1 MKYKLRNEDRLLDQ
15 NFRKQIIQEIKGS
28 ENVQRKNEALRAYEM
43 FKGRTK
49 KWVIELLSREFEP
62 ETVAQ
67 MENRST
73 NYPVLKKVVK
83 KLAQTYTAGVDR
95 KVDTEGEGENT
106 EAQSAVD
113 DIAKAVDLDSVQEK
127 TDKFFELFLNV
138 LVQVVP
144 VVEIEEGEEKYRLD
158 LRVLAPHFFD
168 VIPDADDPT
177 KPRCVILT
185 DFVERNAQA
194 VQQVS
199 TRADG
204 RLPGVVSNFSSGD
217 GQQQTIAEPNGDDD
231 GRQKREFIFW
241 SQKYHFTCDEQG
253 RILPEQSG
261 EGNLNPIGRLPFVHY
276 AGDQDGQFFAEGWQ
290 DRVDGALHINVV
302 ATDMFC
308 IAMVQG
314 WGQPVLVGEKLPE
327 KVVGG
332 PHRAIVLK
340 AKEGSPE
347 PKFYYESSNPPL
359 DQWLSIIEMD
369 VALYLSNNDLSPS
382 TVSSKLDAK
391 NLASGIAMLIERSE
405 STQDIQQKQK
415 MFVRGENET
424 FQLIQL
430 WRDAL
435 GETQCDELKALPTLN
450 LENEVMLTFRES
462 KPVVSEQEHVKTL
475 SDRKT
480 LGLNTLKDLIKRD
493 NPGMS
498 DEQADQKLTEI
509 MDERTKFREMFA
521 LPGQDPNAG
530 EGDGSGDKGGAPPVK
545 GKPGAKEE
553 ATKVKEN
560 K

>member
-1 MKYKLRNEDRLLDQ
+1 MKIKLRDERMLLDQ
-15 NFRKQIIQEIKGS
+15 TFRKRVIQEIKGS
-28 ENVQRKNEALRAYEM
+28 ENISRKKESLRAYEM
-43 FKGRTK
+43 FKGQTK
-49 KWVIELLSREFEP
+49 KWVIELLSREFERD
-62 ETVAQ
+62 TVAQ
-67 MENRST
+67 MENRAT

-95 KVDTEGEGENT
+95 KPESGSEDE
-106 EAQSAVD
+106 QKAVD
-113 DIAKAVDLDSVQEK
+113 DLAKALCLDTVQEK

-144 VVEIEEGEEKYRLD
+144 VKERDENGEKRFDIE
-158 LRVLAPHFFD
+158 LRVLAPHFYD

-185 DFVERNAQA
+185 DFVERNMEAI
-194 VQQVS
+194 QQIS
-199 TRADG
+199 SRPDG
-204 RLPGVVSNFSSGD
+204 RQEGQVLNFSQGD
-217 GQQQTIAEPNGDDD
+217 GQQQTIAEPGPDDD

-241 SQKYHFTCDEQG
+241 SNDYHFTCDEQG
-253 RILPEQSG
+253 AIIPELSG
-261 EGNLNPIGRLPFVHY
+261 ENNENPIKKLPFVHY
-276 AGDQDGQFFAEGWQ
+276 AGDQDGTYYAPGWQ

-314 WGQPVLVGEKLPE
+314 WGQPVLVGDKLPE
-327 KVVGG
+327 KVTGG

-340 AKEGSPE
+340 SKEGSPE

-405 STQDIQQKQK
+405 STQDIQAKQK

-424 FQLIQL
+424 FELVDL
-430 WRDAL
+430 WREAL
-435 GETQCDELKALPTLN
+435 GDTQCEELKAIPELKKDTPLQI
-450 LENEVMLTFRES
+450 TFREA

-475 SDRKT
+475 SDRKK
-480 LGLNTLKDLIKRD
+480 LGINTLKDLIKRD
-493 NPGMS
+493 NPTFT
-498 DEQADQKLTEI
+498 DEQAEKKLQEI
-509 MDERTKFREMFA
+509 LDERAKFREMFA
-521 LPGQDPNAG
+521 IPGQEDPNAADKGSEGDTG
-530 EGDGSGDKGGAPPVK
+530 EGDKK
-545 GKPGAKEE
+545 EPGAKGVPVDKQGDQNE
-553 ATKVKEN
+553 
-560 K
+560 